1 MKLIECRE
9 NLHKCVN
16 FSIQGGDQ
24 VMDWKFPFIFYL
36 SYLDDYPSHEMAH
49 LLGVEHDGETGEELK
64 SRPVH
69 PSIDNPY
76 YFASLL
82 ETRPESCSKI
92 FLIFARNIYHQFQIF
107 CKFAIIECL
116 LDRTTTYL
124 KGEFPVLAPAIS
136 WPPQSFRN
144 TTNLVSA
151 PPTR

>member
-1 MKLIECRE
+1 MMKLIECRE
-9 NLHKCVN
+9 NV
-16 FSIQGGDQ
+16 SIFHSGGGSSYGMEIS
-24 VMDWKFPFIFYL
+24 VHFL
-36 SYLDDYPSHEMAH
+36 SFLPWWLS
-49 LLGVEHDGETGEELK
+49 K
-64 SRPVH
+64 SRDGP
-69 PSIDNPY
+69 PPWGRTWWGNRGRIKI
-76 YFASLL
+76 
-82 ETRPESCSKI
+82 ETRPSIHRQSILLCVITWNQTGKLLKW
-92 FLIFARNIYHQFQIF
+92 FLIFARNIYYQFQIF